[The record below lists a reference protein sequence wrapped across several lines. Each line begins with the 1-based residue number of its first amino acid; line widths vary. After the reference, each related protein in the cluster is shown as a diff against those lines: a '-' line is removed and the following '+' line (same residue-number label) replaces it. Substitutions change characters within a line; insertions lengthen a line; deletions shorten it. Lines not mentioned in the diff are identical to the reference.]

1 MTVMKEFS
9 AETAGWQ
16 TAVESFSQFGELM
29 KCINY
34 LKALKF
40 DNFFLK

>member
-1 MTVMKEFS
+1 MILMKEFS
-9 AETAGWQ
+9 AETARWQ
-16 TAVESFSQFGELM
+16 TSVESFSQFGELM

-40 DNFFLK
+40 DNFFMK

>member
-9 AETAGWQ
+9 AETASWQ
-16 TAVESFSQFGELM
+16 TSVESFSQLCELM

-34 LKALKF
+34 FKALKF
-40 DNFFLK
+40 DNFFMK